1 MRTVVGGLIQ
11 MSNPINDTNAAVN
24 GKPAR
29 KTLASQLDRL
39 DGILDGLADS
49 LNDQGL
55 FIGPLVDRGFG
66 ELPLAV
72 RKVVIDRTPGR
83 TAVCEDIGKRRRGQ
97 ATCADQRG
105 RATDHPGL
113 AVPRQSVLQFD
124 YDVRHSAYSTHYDS
138 HHNPLEGKPCQ

>member
-1 MRTVVGGLIQ
+1 MAEHLAGG
-11 MSNPINDTNAAVN
+11 P
-24 GKPAR
+24 
-29 KTLASQLDRL
+29 
-39 DGILDGLADS
+39 
-49 LNDQGL
+49 
-55 FIGPLVDRGFG
+55 VDRGFG

-83 TAVCEDIGKRRRGQ
+83 TAVCEDVGKRRRGQ

-124 YDVRHSAYSTHYDS
+124 YDGQHSAYSTTMTVIIIHWRDS
-138 HHNPLEGKPCQ
+138 HAND